1 MEVTSVKIQ
10 KVFSEPQKMLVAIA
24 SVIIDGMLV
33 INDIRILKSAEK
45 TFVGMPS
52 RRIQDGLYKD
62 IIHPINAEGRK
73 IIEDAVLSTYAAYVA
88 DMATKEPEDTADKSE
103 NA

>member
-10 KVFSEPQKMLVAIA
+10 KVFSEPQKMLLAIV

-45 TFVGMPS
+45 TFIGMPS
-52 RRIQDGLYKD
+52 RRIQDGLYMD

-88 DMATKEPEDTADKSE
+88 DMASKVPTTADNTSE